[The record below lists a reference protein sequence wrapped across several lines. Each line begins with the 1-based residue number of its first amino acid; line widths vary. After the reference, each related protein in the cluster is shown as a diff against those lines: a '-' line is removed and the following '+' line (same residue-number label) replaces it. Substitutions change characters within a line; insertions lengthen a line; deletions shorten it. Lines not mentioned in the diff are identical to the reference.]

1 MTLLTFACPSRFC
14 IASCNVSGMGPAQCK
29 LENRPWIPQAQTT
42 WTEIGVFQVKWLES
56 TWIELS
62 WSLKGCSNWLD
73 FIKFTIL
80 PFSKFLVLVRAVLTF
95 LIKNPGL
102 GPGARRRVGLL
113 AGWHGQ
119 PWQHSLRVRLTRSRS
134 RRPGTRSGRKLWT
147 LSVNLMYDCLS
158 YRRCVKL
165 DLGPSPPTRLR

>member
-29 LENRPWIPQAQTT
+29 LKSALDPSGSDDLNRNRRLSSEVIRINLNRTLLEFEGLLKLA
-42 WTEIGVFQVKWLES
+42 GFHQVHYSAIFK
-56 TWIELS
+56 
-62 WSLKGCSNWLD
+62 
-73 FIKFTIL
+73 FI
-80 PFSKFLVLVRAVLTF
+80 VLVRAVLTF
-95 LIKNPGL
+95 LIQNPGL

-134 RRPGTRSGRKLWT
+134 RRPGTRSGRKL
-147 LSVNLMYDCLS
+147 
-158 YRRCVKL
+158 
-165 DLGPSPPTRLR
+165 